1 MKQAAKKKIPF
12 KLKPYMAAVLALII
26 ALGAIAGAW
35 YIEIFLEIKPC
46 KLCLEQRYSYYA
58 GIPLIVLSL
67 WPLVKTPEKWVGHV
81 FLALAGLVFLAGGVL
96 ATYHSGVE
104 WGFWPGPTDCTGSI
118 EQPAALADFLKQLET
133 VKIVRCD
140 EVAMRI
146 FGQSLA
152 VWNAIISAAIVVLS
166 GYGVWLKRSV

>member
-1 MKQAAKKKIPF
+1 MKPAAKKKISF
-12 KLKPYMAAVLALII
+12 KPKPYMMAVLVLMI
-26 ALGAIAGAW
+26 AFGAIAGAW

-46 KLCLEQRYSYYA
+46 KLCLEQRYSYYV
-58 GIPLIVLSL
+58 GIPLIILSL
-67 WPLVKTPEKWVGHV
+67 WPLFRYPEKWVGHV
-81 FLALAGLVFLAGGVL
+81 LLLLVGLIFLAGGVL

-118 EQPAALADFLKQLET
+118 EQPAAPADFLKQLET

-152 VWNAIISAAIVVLS
+152 VWSAVISAAITVIS

>member
-1 MKQAAKKKIPF
+1 MVKKKIPF
-12 KLKPYMAAVLALII
+12 KPKPYMAAMLSLIV
-26 ALGAIAGAW
+26 AFGAIAGAW
-35 YIEIFLEIKPC
+35 YIEIFLEVKPC
-46 KLCLEQRYSYYA
+46 KLCLEQRYSYYI
-58 GIPLIVLSL
+58 GIPLIILSL
-67 WPLVKTPEKWVGHV
+67 WPLVKTPEKWVGHF
-81 FLALAGLVFLAGGVL
+81 FLALSGLVFLAGGVL

-104 WGFWPGPTDCTGSI
+104 WGLWPGPMDCSGNI

-140 EVAMRI
+140 EVALRI

-152 VWNAIISAAIVVLS
+152 VWNAIISAAIVVIS

>member
-1 MKQAAKKKIPF
+1 MKQAVKKKIPF
-12 KLKPYMAAVLALII
+12 KLKSYMAAVLALII
-26 ALGAIAGAW
+26 ALGSIAGAW
-35 YIEIFLEIKPC
+35 YIEIFLEVKPC
-46 KLCLEQRYSYYA
+46 KLCLEQRYSYYI

-81 FLALAGLVFLAGGVL
+81 FLALASLVFLAGGVL

-133 VKIVRCD
+133 VKIARCD

-166 GYGVWLKRSV
+166 GYGVWLKRNV

>member
-12 KLKPYMAAVLALII
+12 KLKSYMAAVLALII
-26 ALGAIAGAW
+26 ALGSIAGAW
-35 YIEIFLEIKPC
+35 YIEIFLEVKPC
-46 KLCLEQRYSYYA
+46 KLCLEQRYSYYI

-96 ATYHSGVE
+96 AIYHSGVE

-152 VWNAIISAAIVVLS
+152 VWNAVISAAISVIS

>member
-1 MKQAAKKKIPF
+1 VKQAAKKKIPF
-12 KLKPYMAAVLALII
+12 KLKSYMAAVLALII
-26 ALGAIAGAW
+26 ALGSIAGAW
-35 YIEIFLEIKPC
+35 YIEIFLEVKPC
-46 KLCLEQRYSYYA
+46 KLCLEQRYSYYI

-96 ATYHSGVE
+96 AIYHSGVE

-152 VWNAIISAAIVVLS
+152 VWNAVISAAISVIS